1 VSGALSGDLG
11 VPVRACF
18 VAAQIDALAR
28 TTTKAET
35 VRFIESA
42 NLQRRD
48 LDPGLRVI
56 LIIKLP
62 ATRPAASARL
72 SGPPLREDA

>member
-1 VSGALSGDLG
+1 VSGALSGAPFDLG

-48 LDPGLRVI
+48 LDPGLCVI

-62 ATRPAASARL
+62 ATRGFR
-72 SGPPLREDA
+72 PPDYQVRR